1 MLVQLLGVRRIGS
14 ERVECD
20 WIESDRV
27 ECEWIESESVACDNM
42 DCVFVF
48 DYDFRLCIV

>member
-14 ERVECD
+14 D
-20 WIESDRV
+20 WVESDRV
-27 ECEWIESESVACDNM
+27 ECDNI

-48 DYDFRLCIV
+48 DYDFTLCIV